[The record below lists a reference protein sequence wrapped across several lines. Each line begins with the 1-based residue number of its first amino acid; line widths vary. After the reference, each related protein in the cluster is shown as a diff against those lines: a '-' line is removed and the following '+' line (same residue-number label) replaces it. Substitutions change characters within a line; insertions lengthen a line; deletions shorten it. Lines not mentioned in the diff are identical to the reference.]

1 MKSYKIPEATIGR
14 LSLYSRFL
22 KRLIEEGIT
31 TVSSLKIAEGVGVT
45 SAQVRK
51 DFAYFGEF
59 GTRGVGYDVQS
70 LLNDILNI
78 LGLNKTWHVVLVGAG
93 NLGKALSMYNPFK
106 ERGFQLVAIFDN
118 DESKISTRING
129 VKVYPINRMK
139 EIVDHFN
146 AEIGILTVPAVAAQ
160 ETCNA
165 LMESGIKAILNF
177 SPTMLVVNR
186 DVELRNVDLSVQ
198 LEVLTFNTIL
208 KNG

>member
-177 SPTMLVVNR
+177 SPTMLVINR

>member
-1 MKSYKIPEATIGR
+1 MKSYKIPEATISR
-14 LSLYSRFL
+14 LSLYSRYL
-22 KRLIEEGIT
+22 KKLIEEGVT
-31 TVSSLKIAEGVGVT
+31 TVSSLRIAEGVGVT

-78 LGLNKTWHVVLVGAG
+78 LGLNKIWHVVLVGAG

-129 VKVYPINRMK
+129 VKVYPINRMN
-139 EIVDHFN
+139 EIVEHFN

-208 KNG
+208 KRG

>member
-14 LSLYSRFL
+14 LSLYSRYL
-22 KRLIEEGIT
+22 KKLIEEGVT
-31 TVSSLKIAEGVGVT
+31 TVSSLRIAEGVGVT

-78 LGLNKTWHVVLVGAG
+78 LGLNKIWNVVLVGAG

-129 VKVYPINRMK
+129 VKVYPINRMN
-139 EIVDHFN
+139 EIVEHFN
-146 AEIGILTVPAVAAQ
+146 AEIGILTVPAVSAQ

-208 KNG
+208 KKG